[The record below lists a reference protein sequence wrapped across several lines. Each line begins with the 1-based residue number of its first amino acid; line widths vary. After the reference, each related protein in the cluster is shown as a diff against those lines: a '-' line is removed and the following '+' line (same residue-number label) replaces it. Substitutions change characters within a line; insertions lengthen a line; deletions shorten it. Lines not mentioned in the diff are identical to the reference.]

1 MIFLVSF
8 HRSLSSALAQWL
20 HRAGLNMGH
29 LLLPPHASNPEGHYE
44 DAALVDLHDRLLRL
58 NGTDWRFHE
67 EAAFEP
73 AVRLDL
79 LERYVRRRSATT
91 PGPWGAKDPRL
102 CLFAPA
108 WQQVLGER
116 GRYLVLLRHW
126 SGSLQSL
133 LRRHGEGV
141 AMGAGERDVH
151 VGFWR
156 NSELAARMWL
166 AYQRSVLQLLEKRR
180 GQCLVVTQQALL
192 SGLPIIEEINA
203 RFGLE
208 LNGAVP
214 APLRTSLIH
223 DTIEES
229 VREGLSAGLVED
241 MERLWQRLLSL
252 ADHRAEQETPR
263 WVPDREDDPETAAAL
278 LNAAEQER
286 PDISDQPA
294 PAEEDV
300 LLTALRALVEDP
312 RRSLVDSEWEERLTR
327 EARFDAE
334 AWELLAR
341 ALLERGKALEAERCL
356 VNVLL
361 AGKVAPY
368 LFLLLGKCREAELDD
383 EGAEHF
389 YRRAIAGNDANPAFH
404 AHLAR
409 LLLALGRQE
418 EAEEHL
424 RKALER
430 NPGKAPLLC
439 ALANALDQ
447 RGRTEEAV
455 ALLQQQAERPAM
467 VARQL
472 ATLQMKRDP
481 ENALRLQA
489 QLVKPEAASGAL
501 RASVVHA
508 LASVEDASARRDL
521 ARRVANCWHRLGLR
535 PR

>member
-1 MIFLVSF
+1 
-8 HRSLSSALAQWL
+8 
-20 HRAGLNMGH
+20 MGH
-29 LLLPPHASNPEGHYE
+29 YLLPPHVSNPEGHYE

-67 EAAFEP
+67 EVAFEP

-91 PGPWGAKDPRL
+91 PGPWGAKDPRH

-133 LRRHGEGV
+133 LRRHGEAV

-151 VGFWR
+151 VGLWR

-294 PAEEDV
+294 PAEEEV

-341 ALLERGKALEAERCL
+341 CGARSCTRWPAWRTLLPDATSPG
-356 VNVLL
+356 
-361 AGKVAPY
+361 GWP
-368 LFLLLGKCREAELDD
+368 
-383 EGAEHF
+383 
-389 YRRAIAGNDANPAFH
+389 IAGIGSGS
-404 AHLAR
+404 
-409 LLLALGRQE
+409 GRG
-418 EAEEHL
+418 
-424 RKALER
+424 RKARQMRAAVGL
-430 NPGKAPLLC
+430 PLII
-439 ALANALDQ
+439 
-447 RGRTEEAV
+447 
-455 ALLQQQAERPAM
+455 AE
-467 VARQL
+467 
-472 ATLQMKRDP
+472 
-481 ENALRLQA
+481 
-489 QLVKPEAASGAL
+489 
-501 RASVVHA
+501 
-508 LASVEDASARRDL
+508 
-521 ARRVANCWHRLGLR
+521 W
-535 PR
+535 